1 MGSEHQHLLL
11 HAEVRW
17 LSQGKV
23 LTRLLELREEVSQFL
38 ANVNSPLAVHLSD
51 EEWCAK
57 LTYRSD
63 IFTHINVLNESMQG
77 PSSSILTYMDKITAF
92 TSKLKLWRSRVE
104 KGVWDMFPSLCGVCA
119 NDGERIRDT
128 VHSHL
133 GALIQKFHEY
143 FPDIRGKIYI
153 FGSIIIIII
162 LYMLN
167 TLIS

>member
-1 MGSEHQHLLL
+1 
-11 HAEVRW
+11 
-17 LSQGKV
+17 
-23 LTRLLELREEVSQFL
+23 
-38 ANVNSPLAVHLSD
+38 
-51 EEWCAK
+51 
-57 LTYRSD
+57 
-63 IFTHINVLNESMQG
+63 
-77 PSSSILTYMDKITAF
+77 
-92 TSKLKLWRSRVE
+92 
-104 KGVWDMFPSLCGVCA
+104 MFPSLCGVCA

-153 FGSIIIIII
+153 FGSIIIII